1 MSETSISRRDAII
14 GAVAAA
20 AATTAIAGTAE
31 ARQPNMEAALASLR
45 SARDSLERAQANKG
59 GHRRRAID
67 LINQAISEV
76 RQGIQHADA

>member
-31 ARQPNMEAALASLR
+31 ARQANMEAALASLR
-45 SARDSLERAQANKG
+45 SARDSLERAKANKG
-59 GHRRRAID
+59 GHRKRAIE
-67 LINQAISEV
+67 LINQAIKEV
-76 RQGIQHADA
+76 RQGIQYADA